1 MFFFNF
7 GFEEKS
13 WPLTFFCFAVQFVCS
28 KQTIKQFQRNE
39 FKILYMRVFLKQ
51 MQTTD
56 FAALIFKFV
65 MWLLLVSRSWVVP
78 RVGTKFSP
86 TPLCSQPKFCEEGL
100 HPFTGTKRI
109 ASIRSI
115 FGFLAYPLAV
125 ETTEVVRMNPRFGKK
140 SRSSFDP
147 PASFSSFAFLS
158 VIPVLQFL
166 VHFWTDLY

>member
-1 MFFFNF
+1 MVGGLFSPGVIRVSSVEERKRINLYFTKDFVFFFNF

-78 RVGTKFSP
+78 RVGTKFSVP
-86 TPLCSQPKFCEEGL
+86 WRLEKATPKVMENQQRGACSSTYRCL
-100 HPFTGTKRI
+100 R
-109 ASIRSI
+109 
-115 FGFLAYPLAV
+115 
-125 ETTEVVRMNPRFGKK
+125 
-140 SRSSFDP
+140 
-147 PASFSSFAFLS
+147 
-158 VIPVLQFL
+158 
-166 VHFWTDLY
+166 